1 MSASLEIPKVPRR
14 MVLEPLLTDQE
25 FEELCA
31 ANSDIA
37 LERTKE
43 GAIVV
48 NAPAGSG
55 SSDGN
60 AEIVYQLRAWWKQH
74 RRGRVYDSSVG
85 VFLPDGSAL
94 SPDAAY
100 IAAEQASA
108 LTAEDLDHFLRF
120 VPAFVIELLS
130 STDSLPKSHRKM
142 ETWMANGAL
151 LGWLIDPYARA
162 VHVYEAKKQVRIE
175 SGDRIVGTGPLAGF
189 ALDLAEVWLSFK
201 L

>member
-1 MSASLEIPKVPRR
+1 MSTSLEIPKAPRR
-14 MVLEPLLTDQE
+14 MVLEPLLTDLE

-31 ANSDIA
+31 ANSDVA

-74 RRGRVYDSSVG
+74 RRGRVYDSSAG
-85 VFLPDGSAL
+85 VFLPDGSSL

-100 IAAEQASA
+100 ITAEQASA
-108 LTAEDLDHFLRF
+108 LSAEDLDHFLRF
-120 VPAFVIELLS
+120 VPAFVIELRS
-130 STDSLPKSHRKM
+130 KTDSLAKSHEKM
-142 ETWMANGAL
+142 KTWMANGAL
-151 LGWLIDPYARA
+151 LAWLIDPYARV
-162 VHVYEAKKQVRIE
+162 VHVYEAKKEVRTE
-175 SGDRIVGTGPLAGF
+175 SGDRIAGTGPMAGF
-189 ALDLAEVWLSFK
+189 VLDLAEVWLSFK
-201 L
+201 V